1 MRRLYSFHACIQFL
15 CQLGIPCQKVFFLA
29 VLNLILAAMANPTH
43 AGVVTWQPVQA
54 IAGDSDVDN
63 TGTLVYAYNFGPNA
77 GPSQVQAVTVSGVN
91 FQAFGAPIFEDDV
104 QSIAIGNVILSEDSG
119 QLIGI
124 DTSANSG
131 SFASLS
137 SPYKGLL
144 GTAIAA
150 TYYATMTLTLGG
162 LDAGNSYR
170 VQLWVNDS
178 KKDILY
184 NRVQIGGDGS
194 NTEVKTNVAGTVGAL
209 GQYVIGTF
217 TATGSSQQITFVGLP
232 DVDGTNFSTKN
243 PIVNAFQLRLES
255 SGQVPEPT
263 SMAIFGL
270 GALGFAYQARRKKS
284 RSKE

>member
-1 MRRLYSFHACIQFL
+1 MRRLFSFQDRMHFL
-15 CQLGIPCQKVFFLA
+15 CKLGIPCQKVFFLA
-29 VLNLILAAMANPTH
+29 VLNLILAALVNPTH
-43 AGVVTWQPVQA
+43 AGVVTWQTVQA

-77 GPSQVQAVTVSGVN
+77 GPSQVQTVTVSGVN
-91 FQAFGAPIFEDDV
+91 FQAFGAPIVESYV
-104 QSIAIGNVILSEDSG
+104 QSITIGDVILSED
-119 QLIGI
+119 IGELNGF

-150 TYYATMTLTLGG
+150 SYYATMTLTLGG

-194 NTEVKTNVAGTVGAL
+194 NTEVKTNVAGTVGAI

-217 TATGSSQQITFVGLP
+217 TATGSSQQITFVGLT
-232 DVDGTNFSTKN
+232 DVDGINFVSRN

-263 SMAIFGL
+263 SITIFGL
-270 GALGFAYQARRKKS
+270 GALGFAYQARRK

>member
-1 MRRLYSFHACIQFL
+1 MRCLFSLNARMQSDCM
-15 CQLGIPCQKVFFLA
+15 LGILRRKVFLLA
-29 VLNLILAAMANPTH
+29 VLNLILTTMSNPTH
-43 AGVVTWQPVQA
+43 AGIVTWQPVQA
-54 IAGDSDVDN
+54 IAGDSDVEN
-63 TGTLVYAYNFGPNA
+63 TGTLVYAYNFGPRS
-77 GPSQVQAVTVSGVN
+77 GPSQVQTVMVGGVN
-91 FQAFGAPIFEDDV
+91 FQAYGAPIIE
-104 QSIAIGNVILSEDSG
+104 SNEKEIKIGDVILSEDNG
-119 QLIGI
+119 ELNGF
-124 DTSANSG
+124 DTSANAG

-150 TYYATMTLTLGG
+150 SYYATMTLTLGG

-194 NTEVKTNVAGTVGAL
+194 NTEVKTNVAGTFGAI
-209 GQYVIGTF
+209 GQFVIGTF
-217 TATGSSQQITFVGLP
+217 TATGSSQQITFVGLT
-232 DVDGTNFSTKN
+232 DVDGITTYSRN

-255 SGQVPEPT
+255 SAPVPEPA

-270 GALGFAYQARRKKS
+270 GALGFAYRARRK

>member
-1 MRRLYSFHACIQFL
+1 MRRLFSFQDRMHFL
-15 CQLGIPCQKVFFLA
+15 CKLGIPCQKVFFLA
-29 VLNLILAAMANPTH
+29 VLNLILAALVNPTH
-43 AGVVTWQPVQA
+43 AGVVTWQTVQA

-77 GPSQVQAVTVSGVN
+77 GPSQVQTVTVSGVN
-91 FQAFGAPIFEDDV
+91 FQAFGAPIVESYV
-104 QSIAIGNVILSEDSG
+104 QSITIGDVILSED
-119 QLIGI
+119 IGELNGF

-150 TYYATMTLTLGG
+150 SYYATMTLTLGG

-194 NTEVKTNVAGTVGAL
+194 NTEVKTNVAGTVGAI

-217 TATGSSQQITFVGLP
+217 TATGSSQQITFVGLT
-232 DVDGTNFSTKN
+232 DVDGINFVSRN

-263 SMAIFGL
+263 SIIIFGL
-270 GALGFAYQARRKKS
+270 GALGFAYQARRK